1 MQAGAL
7 QVSQPPAAYG
17 QSLAGHPRQYRNQR
31 MVAIRSMLARLTG
44 TRPYCLSGPPVVGC
58 PRRPSLPRWQRE
70 LFWQLPIE
78 LVCQRKE
85 GAMHLHTFRDE
96 NHSRHFDLIGHN
108 WSIDLVTV
116 AAAGILVVGFA
127 CALVAL
133 LVH

>member
-1 MQAGAL
+1 M
-7 QVSQPPAAYG
+7 
-17 QSLAGHPRQYRNQR
+17 
-31 MVAIRSMLARLTG
+31 
-44 TRPYCLSGPPVVGC
+44 
-58 PRRPSLPRWQRE
+58 RE

-78 LVCQRKE
+78 LACQRKE

-96 NHSRHFDLIGHN
+96 NRSRHFDLIGHH

-116 AAAGILVVGFA
+116 TAAGLLVVGFA

>member
-1 MQAGAL
+1 LSGVL
-7 QVSQPPAAYG
+7 QVSLHPSQIGQAAG
-17 QSLAGHPRQYRNQR
+17 LR
-31 MVAIRSMLARLTG
+31 RSID
-44 TRPYCLSGPPVVGC
+44 PDPSGFTPG
-58 PRRPSLPRWQRE
+58 LIAERE

-78 LVCQRKE
+78 LACQRKE

-96 NHSRHFDLIGHN
+96 KRSRHFDLIGHH

-116 AAAGILVVGFA
+116 TAAGLLLVGFA